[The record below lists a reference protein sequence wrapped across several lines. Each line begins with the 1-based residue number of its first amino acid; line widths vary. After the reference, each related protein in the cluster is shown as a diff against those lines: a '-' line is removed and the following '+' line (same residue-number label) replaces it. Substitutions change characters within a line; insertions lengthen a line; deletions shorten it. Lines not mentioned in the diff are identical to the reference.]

1 MVAVVKQ
8 YDSRWGRKNYN
19 GSSTIAAAA
28 CGPFSVD
35 NIIIAP
41 GNTLDPM
48 KVVRFMQ
55 THGYAV
61 RNHGT
66 AWNGIPAAMKNFGCE
81 DVRNV
86 NVDKSMSKVWEYM
99 EQGYS
104 ADFLFSAGSRG
115 GICWTTAGH
124 YVAVTDYKKKDG
136 KHWLYTR
143 DSGGRDHDGWYCYEK
158 HMRGLIPKVWV
169 GFVPKIEPKPKKR
182 YTGTFPTLPKRG
194 YFKRGDSGDQVKLMQ
209 KFLKW
214 AIDPDLKADGDFGYN
229 TEMAVKSFESAVGLQ
244 RDGQFGKK
252 CLKAAK
258 KYKR

>member
-1 MVAVVKQ
+1 MVAVAKQ

-35 NIIIAP
+35 NIITAA
-41 GNTLDPM
+41 GNVLDPM
-48 KVVRFMQ
+48 EVVRFMQ
-55 THGYAV
+55 KHGYAV
-61 RNHGT
+61 YNHGT
-66 AWNGIPAAMKNFGCE
+66 AWDGIPAAMKHFGCE
-81 DVRNV
+81 DVKSINV
-86 NVDKSMSKVWEYM
+86 SKSMDRVWDHM
-99 EQGYS
+99 ENGYS

-115 GICWTTAGH
+115 GVCWTTSGH
-124 YVAVTDYKKKDG
+124 YVAVTDYRKKNG

-169 GFVPKIEPKPKKR
+169 GKVPIIKPQPKKK
-182 YTGTFPTLPKRG
+182 YTGTFPDLPKRG
-194 YFKRGDSGDQVKLMQ
+194 YFKYGDESDQVKLLQ
-209 KFLKW
+209 RFLKW
-214 AIDPDLKADGDFGYN
+214 AIDPSLDVDGKIGYN
-229 TEMAVKSFESAVGLQ
+229 TELAIRNFESAVGLQ